1 MAPVGQPQP
10 VGRHFAVASPGT
22 ATALGAVV
30 VVLVIANI
38 VMSVL
43 DHSLTL
49 SHIGGGAVAAL
60 AYAGVGVVVARH
72 QPPNPVGWILILFV
86 VLQLLAVDA
95 GSYAVF
101 CYRLG
106 HPGLPLAAAAVL
118 LVQLYVPAFALLMLV
133 ILLFPDGRLTSG
145 RWRPVLWA
153 YAGLVACVLVFE
165 SAPAVAA
172 VVAGHDIHVD
182 TSGDVTNPPH
192 LAGWLDHPPAWLV
205 AVTLLAI
212 AAIWMSFLAHQVL
225 SWRQATGERR
235 QQLKWLA
242 AGAAVTVGIGLISS
256 AVISVFSDVL
266 AEVTAVAIAGLA
278 VGIGMGILKYRLYE
292 IDRIISRTLA
302 YAIVTGLLV
311 GVYAATVLLATQVLR
326 VHTPVA
332 VAASTLA
339 AAALFNPLR
348 RRVQR
353 AVDRRFNRARY
364 DADQTVAAFAARLK
378 DAVDLDSVRDDLAGV
393 VHQAL
398 EPAHV
403 SVWISRRD

>member
-1 MAPVGQPQP
+1 MA
-10 VGRHFAVASPGT
+10 RRFAVASPGT

-30 VVLVIANI
+30 LVLVIANT
-38 VMSVL
+38 VLSVL

-72 QPPNPVGWILILFV
+72 QPRNPVGWILILFV
-86 VLQLLAVDA
+86 VLELLAVDA

-118 LVQLYVPAFALLMLV
+118 LVQLWVPAYALLMLV

-145 RWRPVLWA
+145 RWRPVLRA
-153 YAGLVACVLVFE
+153 YAGLVTCVLVVV

-192 LAGWLDHPPAWLV
+192 AAGWLAHPPAWLV
-205 AVTLLAI
+205 AVTLLSV
-212 AAIWMSFLAHQVL
+212 AAIWVSFVAHQVL
-225 SWRQATGERR
+225 SWRQATGERH

-242 AGAAVTVGIGLISS
+242 AGAAVTVGIGLIGS

-311 GVYAATVLLATQVLR
+311 GVYAGLVLLATEVLR
-326 VHTPVA
+326 FRTPVA
-332 VAASTLA
+332 VAAATLA
-339 AAALFNPLR
+339 GTRPR
-348 RRVQR
+348 IGM
-353 AVDRRFNRARY
+353 
-364 DADQTVAAFAARLK
+364 DQPARLRLA
-378 DAVDLDSVRDDLAGV
+378 AVGRHRVARPVRH
-393 VHQAL
+393 HQSSLSQISTMPSRQADTRKITACP
-398 EPAHV
+398 PAH
-403 SVWISRRD
+403 